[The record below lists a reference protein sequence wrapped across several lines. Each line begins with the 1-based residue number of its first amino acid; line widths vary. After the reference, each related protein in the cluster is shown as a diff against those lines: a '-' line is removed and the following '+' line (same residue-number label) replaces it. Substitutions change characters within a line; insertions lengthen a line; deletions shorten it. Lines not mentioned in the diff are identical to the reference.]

1 MSQWAKKGVPTVI
14 LPRQRGMGLVFSQ
27 QLGYSD
33 RKLNYENKVAQD
45 LNQYLI
51 KERNFVASHLG
62 PLCLQLWMLFL

>member
-1 MSQWAKKGVPTVI
+1 
-14 LPRQRGMGLVFSQ
+14 MGLVFSQ

-51 KERNFVASHLG
+51 KERNLVTSPLA